1 MGNDFR
7 QGARAEESQR
17 LLGGD
22 DVGLRQ
28 YMRHI
33 YNYMAGGLAL
43 TGAVAYFGAS
53 TGFYRS
59 IAGTPL
65 FWVVLLAPLALVMF
79 LSFR

>member
-17 LLGGD
+17 VLGGD

-33 YNYMAGGLAL
+33 YNYMAGAW
-43 TGAVAYFGAS
+43 
-53 TGFYRS
+53 R
-59 IAGTPL
+59 
-65 FWVVLLAPLALVMF
+65 
-79 LSFR
+79 